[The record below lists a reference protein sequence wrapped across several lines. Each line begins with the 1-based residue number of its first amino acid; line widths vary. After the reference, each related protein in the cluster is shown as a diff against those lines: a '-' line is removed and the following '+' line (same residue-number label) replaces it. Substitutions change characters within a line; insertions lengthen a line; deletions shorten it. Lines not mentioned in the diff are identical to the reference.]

1 MGMADRVDVSPT
13 LLSWALDRSGLT
25 EDDSRYERF
34 ARWASGDEQPTFRQ
48 LETFATAT
56 HAPLG
61 YLFLPTPPVE
71 TVPIPDFRTMGN
83 AGVATP
89 SPDLLETIY
98 QSQIRHDWYR
108 SYAIEQD
115 YEPLPFVGSV
125 SVGDPVEQVAD
136 GIRRTIGFSMDQR
149 VQFRRWED
157 ALRQLID
164 AIESVGVLVMVS
176 GIVGGNTRRKLD
188 PEEFRGFALTDPM
201 ASLIF
206 VNGADSKAAQ
216 IFTMVHELV
225 HVWLGETAL
234 SEAGMALQA
243 SNAHELWANQVAAE
257 VLVPI
262 ANLRTDYRGTA
273 DVAELQRL
281 AKLYKVSTL
290 VILKRVHDAGFI
302 PWDDYRKRYAAE
314 LARVKEIMA
323 TKGSGGNY
331 YDTQPLRVSQNFSRA
346 VIIDALEGRTLF
358 HDAYGLLGAAKR
370 KTFDGLA
377 EKLGVV

>member
-1 MGMADRVDVSPT
+1 MTERVAVSPT
-13 LLSWALDRSGLT
+13 LLRWALDRSGLT

-34 ARWASGDEQPTFRQ
+34 SRWASGDEQPTFRQ

-83 AGVATP
+83 AGILTP
-89 SPDLLETIY
+89 SPDLLDTIHE
-98 QSQIRHDWYR
+98 SQMRHDWYR
-108 SYAIEQD
+108 SYAVEHD
-115 YEPLPFVGSV
+115 YEPLPFVGSA
-125 SVGDPVEQVAD
+125 SVNDPVVQVAD
-136 GIRRTIGFSMDQR
+136 DIRRTIGFTMDERPQY
-149 VQFRRWED
+149 RRWED
-157 ALRQLID
+157 ALRRLID

-188 PEEFRGFALTDPM
+188 PEEFRGFALTDPK

-206 VNGADSKAAQ
+206 VNGADSKSAQ
-216 IFTMVHELV
+216 IFTMVHELAHIWV
-225 HVWLGETAL
+225 GETAL
-234 SEAGMALQA
+234 SEAGMATQA
-243 SNAHELWANQVAAE
+243 SNAHERWANQVAAE

-262 ANLRTDYRGTA
+262 ANLRNDYRQSA
-273 DVAELQRL
+273 DVGELQRL

-290 VILKRVHDAGFI
+290 VVLKRIHDAGFLQ
-302 PWDDYRKRYAAE
+302 WDDYQKRYDSE
-314 LARVKEIMA
+314 LARVREITA

-331 YDTQPLRVSQNFSRA
+331 YDTQPLRVSQNFARA
-346 VIIDALEGRTLF
+346 VIVDALEGRTLF
-358 HDAYGLLGAAKR
+358 RDAYGLLGAAKR

-377 EKLGVV
+377 EKLGVA

>member
-1 MGMADRVDVSPT
+1 MAERVAVSPT

-25 EDDSRYERF
+25 EEDSRYERF
-34 ARWASGDEQPTFRQ
+34 SRWASGDEQPTFRQ

-61 YLFLPTPPVE
+61 YLFLPSPPVE
-71 TVPIPDFRTMGN
+71 KVPIPDFRTMGN
-83 AGVATP
+83 VGVSTP
-89 SPDLLETIY
+89 SPDLLDTIY
-98 QSQIRHDWYR
+98 DSQVRHDWYR
-108 SYAIEQD
+108 SYAVEQD
-115 YEPLPFVGSV
+115 YDPLPFVGSA
-125 SVGDPVEQVAD
+125 SVNDPVIQVAD
-136 GIRRTIGFSMDQR
+136 DIRRTIGFTMDERPQYK
-149 VQFRRWED
+149 RWED
-157 ALRQLID
+157 ALRRLID

-176 GIVGGNTRRKLD
+176 GIVGGNTRRKLN

-216 IFTMVHELV
+216 IFTMVHELA

-234 SEAGMALQA
+234 SEAGMATQS

-262 ANLRTDYRGTA
+262 ANLRKDYRQSA
-273 DVAELQRL
+273 DPAELQRL

-290 VILKRVHDAGFI
+290 VVLKRIHDAGFLT
-302 PWDDYRKRYAAE
+302 WDDYQKRYATE

-323 TKGSGGNY
+323 IKGSGGNY
-331 YDTQPLRVSQNFSRA
+331 YDTQPLRVSQNFARA
-346 VIIDALEGRTLF
+346 VIVDALEGRTLF
-358 HDAYGLLGAAKR
+358 RDAYGLLGATKR

-377 EKLGVV
+377 EKLGVA

>member
-1 MGMADRVDVSPT
+1 MAERVAVSPT

-25 EDDSRYERF
+25 EEDSRYERF
-34 ARWASGDEQPTFRQ
+34 SRWASGDEQPTFRQ
-48 LETFATAT
+48 LEAFATAT

-61 YLFLPTPPVE
+61 YLFLPSPPVE
-71 TVPIPDFRTMGN
+71 KVPIPDFRTMGN
-83 AGVATP
+83 IGVSTP
-89 SPDLLETIY
+89 SPDLLDTIY
-98 QSQIRHDWYR
+98 ESQMRHDWYR
-108 SYAIEQD
+108 SYAVEQD
-115 YEPLPFVGSV
+115 YDPLPFVGSA
-125 SVGDPVEQVAD
+125 SLNDPVIQVAD
-136 GIRRTIGFSMDQR
+136 DIRRTIGFTMDERPQYK
-149 VQFRRWED
+149 RWED
-157 ALRQLID
+157 ALRRLID

-176 GIVGGNTRRKLD
+176 GIVGGNTRRKLN

-216 IFTMVHELV
+216 IFTMVHELA

-234 SEAGMALQA
+234 SEAGMATQS

-262 ANLRTDYRGTA
+262 ANLRKDYRQSA

-290 VILKRVHDAGFI
+290 VVLKRIHDAGFLK
-302 PWDDYRKRYAAE
+302 WDDYQKRYATE

-323 TKGSGGNY
+323 IKSSGGNY
-331 YDTQPLRVSQNFSRA
+331 YDTQPLRVSQNFARA
-346 VIIDALEGRTLF
+346 VIVDALEGRTLF
-358 HDAYGLLGAAKR
+358 RDAYGLLGAAKR

-377 EKLGVV
+377 EKLGVA

>member
-1 MGMADRVDVSPT
+1 MAERVAVSPT

-25 EDDSRYERF
+25 EEDSRYERF
-34 ARWASGDEQPTFRQ
+34 SRWASGDEQPTFRQ
-48 LETFATAT
+48 LEAFATAT

-61 YLFLPTPPVE
+61 YLFLPSPPVE
-71 TVPIPDFRTMGN
+71 KVPIPDFRTMGN
-83 AGVATP
+83 IAASTP
-89 SPDLLETIY
+89 SPDLLDTIY
-98 QSQIRHDWYR
+98 ESQMRHDWYR
-108 SYAIEQD
+108 SYAVEQD
-115 YEPLPFVGSV
+115 YDPLPFVGSA
-125 SVGDPVEQVAD
+125 SLNDPVIQVAD
-136 GIRRTIGFSMDQR
+136 DIRRTIGFTMDERPQYK
-149 VQFRRWED
+149 RWED
-157 ALRQLID
+157 ALRRLID

-176 GIVGGNTRRKLD
+176 GIVGGNTRRKLN

-216 IFTMVHELV
+216 IFTMVHELA

-234 SEAGMALQA
+234 SEAGMATQS

-262 ANLRTDYRGTA
+262 ANLRKDYRQSA

-290 VILKRVHDAGFI
+290 VVLKRIHDAGFLK
-302 PWDDYRKRYAAE
+302 WDDYQKRYATE

-323 TKGSGGNY
+323 IKSSGGNY
-331 YDTQPLRVSQNFSRA
+331 YDTQPLRVSQNFARA
-346 VIIDALEGRTLF
+346 VIVDALEGRTLF
-358 HDAYGLLGAAKR
+358 RDAYGLLGAAKR

-377 EKLGVV
+377 EKLGVA

>member
-1 MGMADRVDVSPT
+1 MAERVAVNPS

-25 EDDSRYERF
+25 ADDSRYERF
-34 ARWASGDEQPTFRQ
+34 ARWAAGDEQPTFRQ

-61 YLFLPTPPVE
+61 YLFLPAPPVE
-71 TVPIPDFRTMGN
+71 KVPIPDFRTMGN
-83 AGVATP
+83 AGVVTP
-89 SPDLLETIY
+89 SPDLLDTIY
-98 QSQIRHDWYR
+98 QSQTRHDWYR
-108 SYAIEQD
+108 AYAIEQEF
-115 YEPLPFVGSV
+115 EPLPFVGSV

-136 GIRRTIGFSMDQR
+136 DIRRAIGFTMDQR
-149 VQFRRWED
+149 VQYRRWED

-176 GIVGGNTRRKLD
+176 GIVGGNTRRKLN

-201 ASLIF
+201 AALIF

-234 SEAGMALQA
+234 SEAGMAIQA
-243 SNAHELWANQVAAE
+243 SNAHEVWANQVAAE
-257 VLVPI
+257 VLVPV
-262 ANLRTDYRGTA
+262 ANLRTDYRGNA
-273 DVAELQRL
+273 DIPELQRL

-290 VILKRVHDAGFI
+290 VVLKRIHDAGFLS
-302 PWDDYRKRYAAE
+302 WDDYRKRYAAE

-323 TKGSGGNY
+323 VKGSGGNY

-346 VIIDALEGRTLF
+346 VIVDALEGRTLF
-358 HDAYGLLGAAKR
+358 RDAYGLLGAAKR

-377 EKLGVV
+377 EKLGVA

>member
-1 MGMADRVDVSPT
+1 MAERVAVSPT

-25 EDDSRYERF
+25 EEDSRYERF
-34 ARWASGDEQPTFRQ
+34 SRWASGDEQPTFRQ
-48 LETFATAT
+48 LEAFATAT

-61 YLFLPTPPVE
+61 YLFLPSPPVE
-71 TVPIPDFRTMGN
+71 KVPIPDFRTMGN
-83 AGVATP
+83 IGVSTP
-89 SPDLLETIY
+89 SPDLLDTIY
-98 QSQIRHDWYR
+98 ESQMRHDWYR
-108 SYAIEQD
+108 SYAVEQD
-115 YEPLPFVGSV
+115 YDPLPFVGSA
-125 SVGDPVEQVAD
+125 SLNDPVIQVAD
-136 GIRRTIGFSMDQR
+136 DIRRTIGFTMDERPQYK
-149 VQFRRWED
+149 RWED
-157 ALRQLID
+157 ALRRLID

-176 GIVGGNTRRKLD
+176 GFVGGNTRRKLN
-188 PEEFRGFALTDPM
+188 PEEIRGVALTDPM

-216 IFTMVHELV
+216 IVTMVHELA

-234 SEAGMALQA
+234 SEAGMATQS

-262 ANLRTDYRGTA
+262 ANLRKDYRQSA

-290 VILKRVHDAGFI
+290 VVLKRIHDAGFLK
-302 PWDDYRKRYAAE
+302 WDDYQKRYATE

-323 TKGSGGNY
+323 IKSSGGNY
-331 YDTQPLRVSQNFSRA
+331 YDTQPLRVSQNFARA
-346 VIIDALEGRTLF
+346 VIVDALEGRTLF
-358 HDAYGLLGAAKR
+358 RDAYGLLGAAKR

-377 EKLGVV
+377 EKLGVA